1 MLLDDV
7 VKNSNYVTDEELND
21 TNVVGLSNSAI
32 AETNSKCGT
41 KLPLFSSENTSGTP
55 YKTLPDFWVLRLVE
69 PYLAYGIAANDTDT
83 NARDFHYN
91 RFLQAVTD
99 FKDKGLNDIVEE
111 FDPETGEQITDYAGD
126 SVRMAKIDASDVTM
140 HWKGWI

>member
-1 MLLDDV
+1 MLLNEV
-7 VKNSNYVTDEELND
+7 VENSNYVTDEELTDN
-21 TNVVGLSNSAI
+21 NIVGLSNSAI
-32 AETNSKCGT
+32 AEVNAKCGT
-41 KLPLFSSENTSGTP
+41 KLPLFTNENVSETD
-55 YKTLPDFWVLRLVE
+55 YAALPDFWVLRLIE

-99 FKDKGLNDIVEE
+99 FKDKGLNDIQEE
-111 FDPETGEQITDYAGD
+111 IDPETGEPITNYAGD
-126 SVRMAKIDASDVTM
+126 STRMAKIDVSDVTL

>member
-1 MLLDDV
+1 MLLNEV
-7 VKNSNYVTDEELND
+7 VENSNYVTDEELTDN
-21 TNVVGLSNSAI
+21 NIVGLSNSAI
-32 AETNSKCGT
+32 AEVNGKCGT
-41 KLPLFSSENTSGTP
+41 KLPLFTNENVSEKD
-55 YKTLPDFWVLRLVE
+55 YAALPDFWVLRLIE

-99 FKDKGLNDIVEE
+99 FKDKGLNDIQEE
-111 FDPETGEQITDYAGD
+111 IDPETGDPTTNYAGD
-126 SVRMAKIDASDVTM
+126 STRMAKIDVSDITL